1 MGCAV
6 PEFTSGPVHSQGNGT
21 MQIIVDERAK
31 PDQRDALVRI
41 MQGKDTQDMA
51 TMWWVT
57 TQ

>member
-1 MGCAV
+1 
-6 PEFTSGPVHSQGNGT
+6 